1 MYTFFFLLWK
11 VLNKTQTSD
20 DSFRT
25 SYAYLWD
32 PTAVGLA
39 RCSIY
44 LPSPP
49 CCSKFQDK
57 SQTSCLFTPT
67 YFRRHVYRDVDI
79 YFIPGYPFHTW
90 WNFHKLLSTIVW
102 SMETSPI
109 ATFFS
114 VDLSEPEWKP
124 NPISM
129 WYSVCRSRQSRTLP
143 SLCSFKCSIFRL
155 ILSCSQTCSLS
166 LYFLQTGL

>member
-1 MYTFFFLLWK
+1 MTIVLEPPTPISEIPQQLALHAAPSTYLLH
-11 VLNKTQTSD
+11 
-20 DSFRT
+20 
-25 SYAYLWD
+25 
-32 PTAVGLA
+32 LA
-39 RCSIY
+39 AQI
-44 LPSPP
+44 
-49 CCSKFQDK
+49 FQDK

-124 NPISM
+124 NPISL